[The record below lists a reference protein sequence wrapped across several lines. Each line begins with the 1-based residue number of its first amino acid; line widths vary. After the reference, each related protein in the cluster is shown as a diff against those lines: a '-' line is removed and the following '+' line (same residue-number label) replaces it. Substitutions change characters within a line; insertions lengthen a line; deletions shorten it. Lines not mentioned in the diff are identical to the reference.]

1 MSFFEEAIRVLRLT
15 RKPNKEEF
23 LLVAKVTGAGMI
35 VIGVIGTI
43 IAVAAKLVGL
53 E

>member
-1 MSFFEEAIRVLRLT
+1 MGFIEEAIRVLRLT

-35 VIGVIGTI
+35 VIGVIGTL
-43 IAVAAKLVGL
+43 IAVTAKLIGL